1 MRNIRI
7 AIIMKDEDYAE
18 ALAHS
23 LARNVKGLVIDVLEE
38 KEVSDTDRDEAGD
51 GAVDHDFDD
60 HDVILTDI
68 TEHDFCGYSGGDP
81 KVIFLSERP
90 QEGCICKYAGVRVI
104 ADEILRVT
112 GEGNEAGPGPV
123 ADDIRFGSETDIYMF
138 VSSEGGSGCSS
149 AAYGFAEASSLTMKK
164 RVLYIDTAP
173 LPGPFVHFT
182 SDKAPD
188 VGDAAVR
195 TVAVRKLLF
204 HINEGKDMSGSLD
217 RYLHSDGAGPYSFA
231 FEAGLSPFADMTEKL
246 FEALLGTITRSG
258 LFDCVVIDA
267 GSHLSKAVLSCF
279 RTARYVFDVRDER
292 RGTALD
298 GEGGDEKE
306 RFAAVEIS
314 SIAGRVE
321 GAAGTTEGAVAIH
334 NFSGEDVRSPGDRV
348 KRPETADTESPSGR
362 AISIPFIQG
371 SGKLTENRQFIK
383 VMDALAEAFG

>member
-182 SDKAPD
+182 SDKATD
-188 VGDAAVR
+188 VADAAVR

-204 HINEGKDMSGSLD
+204 HINEGKDMSGSLSG
-217 RYLHSDGAGPYSFA
+217 YLYSDGAGPSSFA
-231 FEAGLSPFADMTEKL
+231 FEAGLSPFADMTEEL
-246 FEALLGTITRSG
+246 FEALLGTILRSC
-258 LFDCVVIDA
+258 LFDCVVIDV
-267 GSHLSKAVLSCF
+267 GTHLSKAALSCF

-334 NFSGEDVRSPGDRV
+334 NFSGEDVRSPGDRG

-362 AISIPFIQG
+362 AISIPFIRG